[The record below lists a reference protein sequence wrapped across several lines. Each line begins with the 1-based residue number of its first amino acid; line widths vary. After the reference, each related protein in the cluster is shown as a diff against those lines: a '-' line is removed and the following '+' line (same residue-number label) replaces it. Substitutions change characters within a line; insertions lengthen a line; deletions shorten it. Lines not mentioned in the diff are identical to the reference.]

1 MMCKKYV
8 YEYSVRKITIE
19 NFLGKFYLVLF
30 KVFMNRNHL
39 KKKKITYMI
48 NMYIIL
54 LCTIKERISAER
66 LFQAIAINL
75 IGIKIIINYSIYIYI
90 N

>member
-1 MMCKKYV
+1 
-8 YEYSVRKITIE
+8 
-19 NFLGKFYLVLF
+19 
-30 KVFMNRNHL
+30 
-39 KKKKITYMI
+39 MI